1 MIRTRNLCK
10 SFGLKPAVENVSL
23 TIQRG
28 EYAALLG
35 VNGAGKT
42 TLIRLLATL
51 TRPTSG
57 DIIVADADS
66 RKNPQTIRRNIG
78 VMSHAGFLYDDLTAE
93 ENLRFYGKMYN
104 LDGLKERLELL
115 LHQVGLLSRRHD
127 PVRSFSR
134 GMQQRLALAR
144 ALLHDPPI
152 LLLDEPFAG
161 LDVNAADM
169 LKQLLDDLIASDHTV
184 LLAVHDI
191 DYALEK
197 THRILILRDGK
208 LIADGP
214 ADNQNPATIREAL
227 RIQ

>member
-1 MIRTRNLCK
+1 MIQTRNLCK
-10 SFGLKPAVENVSL
+10 SFGLKRAVENVTL

-51 TRPTSG
+51 TRPTFG
-57 DIIVADADS
+57 DIVVADADS

-93 ENLRFYGKMYN
+93 ENLRFYGKMYD
-104 LDGLKERLELL
+104 LRDLEERIAHL

-127 PVRSFSR
+127 RVRSFSR
-134 GMQQRLALAR
+134 GMQQRLSLAR

-169 LKQLLDDLIASDHTV
+169 LKKLLDDLIAHNHTV

-208 LIADGP
+208 LIADEP
-214 ADNQNPATIREAL
+214 AGSQNPDAIREAL
-227 RIQ
+227 RV